1 MAYLLSDQ
9 QWIRTAESEI
19 KSDSSLD
26 TKKTFF
32 YLTLTLFLYTVMFLS
47 LQILLLPFLMS
58 TALLQR
64 WKTLET
70 SVIKIPFSSFDILL
84 QSVF

>member
-47 LQILLLPFLMS
+47 LQILLLPFFEYCDW
-58 TALLQR
+58 LLNMTQVHFL
-64 WKTLET
+64 K
-70 SVIKIPFSSFDILL
+70 KFC
-84 QSVF
+84 